1 MAEKILKAILYSC
14 ESANKNLENSKE
26 YKKLLEEN
34 KFLPSND
41 ILNAL
46 CLSLTKLLTY
56 KVSKEAYQRYTVRLH
71 VIEVLREWCKIN
83 DNLQNFEVLRDEK
96 QSLTLLK
103 SLLKKYLTDDT
114 LDSCDSSDNLLS
126 LISALICLASTDSYY
141 KCYVE
146 KSILKLAELET
157 CDESEYL
164 LCYAVQE
171 NSNLDLKLSTIETIY
186 KSQKCKLIEKPLLN
200 NFISSCIDL
209 NKDDNIDDLENIN
222 LIDQLFRFATKSS
235 CIFLLICAFLK
246 ELLVQL
252 DHAPTVVNFIQ
263 SILKSIK
270 KHCEKQNKD
279 IVDLYPRNMQS
290 LVILLQIEPTHHTD
304 DSKNGT
310 LRMLKDI
317 YMEDEDTV
325 ITLLSHYPLWLTL
338 FGQLLSPSDEMMC
351 SYNEELSCL

>member
-1 MAEKILKAILYSC
+1 ML
-14 ESANKNLENSKE
+14 
-26 YKKLLEEN
+26 
-34 KFLPSND
+34 F
-41 ILNAL
+41 
-46 CLSLTKLLTY
+46 
-56 KVSKEAYQRYTVRLH
+56 Q
-71 VIEVLREWCKIN
+71 EVLREWCKIN

-186 KSQKCKLIEKPLLN
+186 KSQKCKLIEQPLLN

-246 ELLVQL
+246 ELLIQL

-325 ITLLSHYPLWLTL
+325 ITLLSHYPLWLKL

-351 SYNEELSCL
+351 SYNEELNCL

>member
-1 MAEKILKAILYSC
+1 M
-14 ESANKNLENSKE
+14 
-26 YKKLLEEN
+26 
-34 KFLPSND
+34 
-41 ILNAL
+41 
-46 CLSLTKLLTY
+46 
-56 KVSKEAYQRYTVRLH
+56 
-71 VIEVLREWCKIN
+71 
-83 DNLQNFEVLRDEK
+83 
-96 QSLTLLK
+96 
-103 SLLKKYLTDDT
+103 LKKFLTDDT

-141 KCYVE
+141 KCYIE

-186 KSQKCKLIEKPLLN
+186 VSQKCKLIEQPLLN

-209 NKDDNIDDLENIN
+209 NKGDNIDDLEDIN
-222 LIDQLFRFATKSS
+222 LIDQLFKFATKSS

-270 KHCEKQNKD
+270 EHCEKQNKD

-325 ITLLSHYPLWLTL
+325 ITLLSHYPLWLKS
-338 FGQLLSPSDEMMC
+338 FGQLLSPSDEIMC
-351 SYNEELSCL
+351 SYNEELNCL